1 MAGDYGRQSGLVFGD
16 VSAHTYLPSP
26 WGEYNPYGFPLG
38 LISLQSLP
46 GYDAHAKKALQ
57 QLKKGFSPWALGSIY
72 LPANVTFFCQAS

>member
-1 MAGDYGRQSGLVFGD
+1 MMAGDYGRQSGLVFGD

-57 QLKKGFSPWALGSIY
+57 
-72 LPANVTFFCQAS
+72 